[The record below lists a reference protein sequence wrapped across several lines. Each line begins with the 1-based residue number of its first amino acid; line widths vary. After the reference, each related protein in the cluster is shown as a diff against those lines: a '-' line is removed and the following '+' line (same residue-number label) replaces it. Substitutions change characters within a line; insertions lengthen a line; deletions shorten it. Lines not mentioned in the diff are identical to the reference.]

1 MVHVPAVG
9 AVGVRAPVQPHI
21 IDILIAERAP
31 RLTGSAIWPLVRPFL
46 YRLLDYRKARRMA
59 QTICSLGGRAAL
71 DHVSALLALK
81 VDVVGL
87 ENLPTTGRIVVVA
100 NHPTGIGDGVAVYDA
115 LKVRRPDVVFYAN
128 ADAHRVCRRFDEVLI
143 PVEWVEE
150 KRSRERMRLTLSMT
164 REAMEAERALMIF
177 PAGRLAVKDGEGL
190 LTDPP
195 WMASAVSIARKYA
208 APIVPIHVTGPW
220 STLFHLFDK
229 RWKEMRDITLF
240 HELLNKKG
248 QRFSLIVGAP
258 IDPEA
263 LPGDAVEATQALKRY
278 VERVLPTDPSGTLEG
293 RLT

>member
-9 AVGVRAPVQPHI
+9 AVGARQTPQPHI
-21 IDILIAERAP
+21 IDTLIAERAP
-31 RLTGSAIWPLVRPFL
+31 RLTASAIWPLVRPGL

-59 QTICSLGGRAAL
+59 EHICQLGGRAAL
-71 DHVSALLALK
+71 DHVSELLALK
-81 VDVVGL
+81 VEVSSL
-87 ENLPTTGRIVVVA
+87 ENLPATGRVILVC

-115 LKVRRPDVVFYAN
+115 IKARRPDVVFYAN

-150 KRSRERMRLTLSMT
+150 KRSRERMRLTVSMT

-177 PAGRLAVKDGEGL
+177 PAGRLAVKGEDGRL
-190 LTDPP
+190 IDPP
-195 WMASAVSIARKYA
+195 WMASAVSIARKYK
-208 APIVPIHVTGPW
+208 APIAPIHLTGPW

-229 RWKEMRDITLF
+229 RWKELRDITLF

-248 QRFSLIVGAP
+248 RPFSLIIGAP
-258 IDPEA
+258 IDAEA
-263 LPGDAVEATQALKRY
+263 LPGDAGEATETLKRY
-278 VERVLPTDPSGTLEG
+278 VERQLPNNPTG

>member
-9 AVGVRAPVQPHI
+9 AVEALKTSEPHI
-21 IDILIAERAP
+21 VDTLIAERAP
-31 RLTGSAIWPLVRPFL
+31 RLTGSAIWPLVRPGL
-46 YRLLDYRKARRMA
+46 YKMLDYKKARRMA
-59 QTICSLGGRAAL
+59 ETIRSMGGRAAL
-71 DHVSALLALK
+71 DHVSDLLALK
-81 VDVVGL
+81 VEVQGL
-87 ENLPTTGRIVVVA
+87 ENLPATGRVIIVA

-115 LKVRRPDVVFYAN
+115 IKARRPDVVFYAN
-128 ADAHRVCRRFDEVLI
+128 ADAHRVCAQFDEVLI

-164 REAMEAERALMIF
+164 REAMDAERALMIF

-195 WMASAVSIARKYA
+195 WMTSAVSLARKYG
-208 APIVPIHVTGPW
+208 APITPMHLTGPW

-229 RWKEMRDITLF
+229 RWQELRDITLF
-240 HELLNKKG
+240 HELLNKNG
-248 QRFSLIVGAP
+248 RRFSLIVGAP

-263 LPGDAVEATQALKRY
+263 LPHDAGEATEAVKRY
-278 VERVLPTDPSGTLEG
+278 VERVLPIDPTS

>member
-9 AVGVRAPVQPHI
+9 AVEALKTSEPHI
-21 IDILIAERAP
+21 VDTLIAERAP
-31 RLTGSAIWPLVRPFL
+31 RLTGSAIWPLVRPGL
-46 YRLLDYRKARRMA
+46 YKMLDYKKARRMA
-59 QTICSLGGRAAL
+59 ETIRSMGGRAAL
-71 DHVSALLALK
+71 DHVSDLLALK
-81 VDVVGL
+81 VEVQGL
-87 ENLPTTGRIVVVA
+87 ENLPATGRVIIVA

-115 LKVRRPDVVFYAN
+115 IKARRPDVVFYAN
-128 ADAHRVCRRFDEVLI
+128 ADAHRVCAQFDEVLI

-164 REAMEAERALMIF
+164 REAMDAERALMIF

-195 WMASAVSIARKYA
+195 WMTSAVSLARKYG
-208 APIVPIHVTGPW
+208 APITPMHLAGPW

-229 RWKEMRDITLF
+229 RWQELRDITLF

-248 QRFSLIVGAP
+248 RRFSLIVGAP

-263 LPGDAVEATQALKRY
+263 LPHDAGEATEVLKRY
-278 VERVLPTDPSGTLEG
+278 VERVLPTDPTS

>member
-9 AVGVRAPVQPHI
+9 VVGARETPEPHI
-21 IDILIAERAP
+21 IDTLIAERAP
-31 RLTGSAIWPLVRPFL
+31 RLTSSAAWPLVRPAL
-46 YRLLDYRKARRMA
+46 YRLLDYGKARRMA
-59 QTICSLGGRAAL
+59 ETICQLGGRAAL
-71 DHVSALLALK
+71 DHVSDLLALK
-81 VDVVGL
+81 VQVLGL
-87 ENLPTTGRIVVVA
+87 ENLPERGRVIVVA

-115 LKVRRPDVVFYAN
+115 IKARRPDVVFYAN

-177 PAGRLAVKDGEGL
+177 PAGRLAVKDAEGR
-190 LTDPP
+190 LTDPH
-195 WMASAVSIARKYA
+195 WMTSAVSLARKYA
-208 APIVPIHVTGPW
+208 APIVPIHLTGPW

-229 RWKEMRDITLF
+229 RWKELRDITLF

-248 QRFSLIVGAP
+248 RRFSLIVGAP
-258 IDPEA
+258 IDTEV
-263 LPGDAVEATQALKRY
+263 LPHDAGEATEALKRY
-278 VERVLPTDPSGTLEG
+278 VERVLPTDPHLAFQS

>member
-9 AVGVRAPVQPHI
+9 AVGAKEAASPHI
-21 IDILIAERAP
+21 IDTLIAERAP
-31 RLTGSAIWPLVRPFL
+31 RLTASAVWPLVRPGL

-59 QTICSLGGRAAL
+59 ETICQLGGRAAL
-71 DHVSALLALK
+71 DHVSELLALK
-81 VDVVGL
+81 VEVQGL
-87 ENLPTTGRIVVVA
+87 EHLPASGRVILVS

-115 LKVRRPDVVFYAN
+115 IKARRPDLVFYAN

-177 PAGRLAVKDGEGL
+177 PAGRLAVKDARGQ

-195 WMASAVSIARKYA
+195 WMTSAVSIARKYQ
-208 APIVPIHVTGPW
+208 APIVPIHLTGPW
-220 STLFHLFDK
+220 STLFHLFDG
-229 RWKEMRDITLF
+229 RWRELRDITLF

-248 QRFSLIVGAP
+248 RPFSLIVGAP
-258 IDPEA
+258 IDAEA
-263 LPGDAVEATQALKRY
+263 LPHDAGEATETLKRY
-278 VERVLPTDPSGTLEG
+278 VERVLPTDPAS